1 MTTASSGDERDALAR
16 LSRTH
21 GPAGLSAAVLSLIVQ
36 WHTGAPAS
44 SALRAAWLVETRDT
58 PSAEALDAD
67 VALLSTASRLPCL
80 EAMLQRVRLG
90 SKDDRRSLLQATRRV
105 MAARSPTPP
114 IDRLL
119 WLAMRRRLGERP
131 PHADSPAAR
140 NELTDLPTPMR
151 EQIAVVTAHLSRLV
165 PGTESGVG
173 GDGAAWYAA
182 VMARLMPELPSA
194 VPAWPDGDALAHA
207 LLEVQT
213 LPWMLRPVLM
223 RAWVDAAGH
232 VGPRVGLSPTA
243 ADALRLVAGLLD
255 SPLPPELARRYLSL
269 GWDAQVGT

>member
-1 MTTASSGDERDALAR
+1 MTTATSSEEHDALAR

-21 GPAGLSAAVLSLIVQ
+21 GPAGLGAAVLSLVAQ

-44 SALRAAWLVETRDT
+44 PTLRAAWSVETRDT

-67 VALLSTASRLPCL
+67 VALLSAGSRLPCL
-80 EAMLQRVRLG
+80 EAMLQRVRLE
-90 SKDDRRSLLQATRRV
+90 SKDERRALLQATRRV

-119 WLAMRRRLGERP
+119 WLAMRRQLGERP
-131 PHADSPAAR
+131 PPADLPAAR
-140 NELTDLPTPMR
+140 NDLADLPTPMH

-165 PGTESGVG
+165 PGVERGAG
-173 GDGAAWYAA
+173 NDGAAWYAS
-182 VMARLMPELPSA
+182 VMGRLMPALPNTT
-194 VPAWPDGDALAHA
+194 PAWPDGDALAHA

-213 LPWMLRPVLM
+213 LPWMLRPVLV
-223 RAWVDAAGH
+223 RAWVDAAGQI
-232 VGPRVGLSPTA
+232 GPRVGLSPMA

-255 SPLPPELARRYLSL
+255 SPLPPELARRYAALS
-269 GWDAQVGT
+269 WDAV